1 MWFVY
6 TANAPGMLSIDTCTD
21 TTCKYICILMYLTS
35 LHVVEKPMFVGS
47 LLHFPVDT
55 VLEVYSGAC
64 GSLTLVGCNDDSCIT
79 RSLVSVSN
87 VTTGVS
93 YYIRVGS
100 WQSRSTGTFKLQA
113 SMYPCGANPVT
124 GNSND
129 SLAIGGV
136 YCDTPPTSI
145 ARVFTANQISNHY
158 TINCVSFGTSGEME
172 TSGTLSIYI
181 DPTGGD
187 PSFFELRPV
196 ASKSLLIPKGIKLLT
211 VSFYPFC
218 VQLTGDETL
227 VVVIDFLG
235 SRSTFRGGSSAVSPT
250 YFKASACGIDDF
262 VSLAS
267 FGFPGR
273 EWFVMLYGDFG
284 CSVTPTTGSPIVA
297 PTVTPPIIP

>member
-1 MWFVY
+1 M
-6 TANAPGMLSIDTCTD
+6 
-21 TTCKYICILMYLTS
+21 
-35 LHVVEKPMFVGS
+35 
-47 LLHFPVDT
+47 
-55 VLEVYSGAC
+55 
-64 GSLTLVGCNDDSCIT
+64 GCNDDSCNGQ
-79 RSLVSVSN
+79 SKVSVSN

-100 WQSRSTGTFKLQA
+100 YGSSATGTFKLQA
-113 SMYPCGANPVT
+113 SMCLYGANPVT

-129 SLAIGGV
+129 SLAVPGV
-136 YCDTPPTSI
+136 SCDTPPTSI

-158 TINCVSFGTSGEME
+158 TINCVSFGTSNSGEME

-181 DPTGGD
+181 DLTGGD

-218 VQLTGDETL
+218 VQLTGNETL

-250 YFKASACGIDDF
+250 YIKASACGIDDF
-262 VSLAS
+262 VTLDSV
-267 FGFPGR
+267 GFPGK
-273 EWFVMLYGDFG
+273 EWFVILYGDFG
-284 CSVTPTTGSPIVA
+284 CLVTPTSSP
-297 PTVTPPIIP
+297 TYKFSYRGTDSNTTHQR